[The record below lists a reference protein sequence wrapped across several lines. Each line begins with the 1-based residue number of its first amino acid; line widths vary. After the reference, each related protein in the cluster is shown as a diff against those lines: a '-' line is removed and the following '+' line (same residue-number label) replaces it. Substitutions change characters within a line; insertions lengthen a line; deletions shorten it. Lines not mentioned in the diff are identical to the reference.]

1 MPLRLRPCDAGYTS
15 GQPML
20 IHELSPEECLEILR
34 RTTLGRLACSHHD
47 QPYIVPVH
55 FSYDADRHCLY
66 GFSTVGQKIE
76 WMRDNPKVC
85 VEIEDIESKDSWAT
99 VLAFGRY
106 EEVGDAPE
114 EAAVRQRVWELFQQR
129 SEWWLP
135 ATAKVGGARE
145 RHNTVVYG
153 IQIDRLTGRRSMRQR
168 V

>member
-1 MPLRLRPCDAGYTS
+1 
-15 GQPML
+15 ML
-20 IHELSPEECLEILR
+20 IHELSADECLEVLR

-47 QPYIVPVH
+47 QPYVVPVH

-85 VEIEDIESKDSWAT
+85 VEIEDIENKDWWAT

-153 IQIDRLTGRRSMRQR
+153 IQIDRVTGRRSTRQR